1 MDASKLGERTRKSS
15 EGATECNGTCF
26 IFFIFVDH
34 GAIHHHRYWVHI
46 PLFWLIVSA
55 VVLPLSWRSP
65 AKWPVIGFLSAIFV
79 HLFLDTIVG
88 SIMWE
93 APFSTRLVSFFTV
106 PRIHDVWLW
115 NFVLHW
121 TFLLEI
127 AIWIAALTVLASTT
141 GGFSTSVAW
150 KRRPET
156 GRPDHSLDAD

>member
-1 MDASKLGERTRKSS
+1 M
-15 EGATECNGTCF
+15 
-26 IFFIFVDH
+26 
-34 GAIHHHRYWVHI
+34 
-46 PLFWLIVSA
+46 
-55 VVLPLSWRSP
+55 
-65 AKWPVIGFLSAIFV
+65 

-127 AIWIAALTVLASTT
+127 AIWIAALTVLARTT

-150 KRRPET
+150 KRRPAT